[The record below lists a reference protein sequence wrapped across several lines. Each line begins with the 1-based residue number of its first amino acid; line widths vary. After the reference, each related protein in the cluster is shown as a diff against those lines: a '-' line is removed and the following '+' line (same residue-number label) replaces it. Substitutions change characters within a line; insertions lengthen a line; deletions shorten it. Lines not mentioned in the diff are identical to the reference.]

1 MIGKKTGRHA
11 STCYALISMFS
22 GGTVNFNGAAFSG
35 TRVNFGH
42 TEFSGG
48 KVDFTGAADWSH
60 APEFAWAGL
69 PPAEVTLPT
78 TATEAS
84 T

>member
-1 MIGKKTGRHA
+1 
-11 STCYALISMFS
+11 MFS